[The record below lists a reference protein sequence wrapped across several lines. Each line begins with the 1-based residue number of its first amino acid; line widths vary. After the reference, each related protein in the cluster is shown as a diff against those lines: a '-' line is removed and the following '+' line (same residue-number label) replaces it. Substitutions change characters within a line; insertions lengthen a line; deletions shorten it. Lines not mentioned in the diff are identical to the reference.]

1 VLSIFLTLVPNCLV
15 HAAPLSPIPQINEFL
30 AAHNGIRAA
39 HNSSALTWSDE
50 FAAKA
55 ANWVD
60 ACVLQL
66 TGGILSDIPYGELQV
81 AASGSFSIQD
91 ALNTFIQDEPNYNPV
106 HPVLS
111 HFTQVVWKA
120 TTQVGCAVKQCK
132 DLLDPR
138 LVGNNNGTS
147 TPNKLH
153 GTYYVCLYN
162 PPGNVVGE
170 EKHNVQL

>member
-1 VLSIFLTLVPNCLV
+1 
-15 HAAPLSPIPQINEFL
+15 
-30 AAHNGIRAA
+30 
-39 HNSSALTWSDE
+39 
-50 FAAKA
+50 
-55 ANWVD
+55 
-60 ACVLQL
+60 
-66 TGGILSDIPYGELQV
+66 LSDIPYGELQV

-91 ALNTFIQDEPNYNPV
+91 ALNTFIEDESSYNPA

-132 DLLDPR
+132 GLLDPKIQG
-138 LVGNNNGTS
+138 LVGGSSNSTS
-147 TPNKLH
+147 DLNRLD

-170 EKHNVQL
+170 EKDNVQV